1 MLCVADACPES
12 ITLPQSCLSCY
23 RQGGASG
30 GVQRPDAVETQET
43 VEETVAEPIE
53 EALERLEEEL
63 KALQEEEEELNK
75 VEDHDDRDWGRLHL
89 IQKEIKTKEMG
100 IEAKRGELQQVKRA
114 AEEAKKAAEEE
125 ELKAAAEVAEAQR
138 LADEAD
144 RQQKKRKE
152 ISGLEAR
159 RTSAANEKD
168 YETAGK
174 INTLVVAAR
183 CELAELEQPTTK
195 RARSKLADT

>member
-63 KALQEEEEELNK
+63 KALQQELEEERLKGFGE
-75 VEDHDDRDWGRLHL
+75 RDFDVIEKL
-89 IQKEIKTKEMG
+89 QAQIKTK
-100 IEAKRGELQQVKRA
+100 Q
-114 AEEAKKAAEEE
+114 AEVEAKKAAIE
-125 ELKAAAEVAEAQR
+125 KTRQV
-138 LADEAD
+138 ADEAELEL
-144 RQQKKRKE
+144 KRKQLLD
-152 ISGLEAR
+152 LEAQGNE
-159 RTSAANEKD
+159 AAGVSDMD
-168 YETAGK
+168 YSTARLIQKRYRETK
-174 INTLVVAAR
+174 Q
-183 CELAELEQPTTK
+183 ELECLEQAK
-195 RARSKLADT
+195 RARLAPADSGGGV